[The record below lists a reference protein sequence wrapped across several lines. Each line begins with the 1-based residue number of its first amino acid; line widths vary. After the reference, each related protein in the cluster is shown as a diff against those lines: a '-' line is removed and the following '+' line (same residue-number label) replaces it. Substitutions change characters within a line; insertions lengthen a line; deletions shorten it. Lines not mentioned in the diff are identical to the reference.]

1 MKDPEPGE
9 LWECFEEQRINE
21 DVAEHAIV
29 LEIETIEIPISEG
42 EVDSN
47 TYVIYY
53 DTGFGKVH
61 DATVKQFMNIFKRVT
76 F

>member
-1 MKDPEPGE
+1 MKDPQPGE
-9 LWECFEEQRINE
+9 LWECFEEHRINE

-29 LEIETIEIPISEG
+29 LDVEALDVPVSEIE
-42 EVDSN
+42 VDAI

-61 DATVKQFMNIFKRVT
+61 DATVKQFLNIFKRVEP
-76 F
+76 